1 MPKILQDSQ
10 VVYVEPNAVAGE
22 DDFFAMGDGNM
33 KAPANEDY
41 CIIVDL
47 DVEVKGRTFSSTMN
61 SGKDTIRM
69 EYQSSNVTGEKV
81 RFMEGTKIYLDK
93 EKTKYITS
101 LTTNY
106 TDTHLNDIKNGGTCE
121 MFGIKS
127 IDINYNSY
135 MVPDVTIQFTDVR
148 GVSLFAQE
156 EMRHNVVQNG
166 VTASAN
172 NGIEGS
178 FFKCFFTFPYPKFTL
193 RVKGFYGQMVS
204 YELTCSDWRSSFNS
218 STGSYDVT
226 AKFIGYA
233 FSFLTDLMAN
243 AVLAAP
249 YSEYLGKDYWEA
261 NNGSRFYVFDSN
273 GIKVPMKT
281 LGEICKEFNT
291 VKEIV
296 NKKMEEATVDDL
308 NLDEETK
315 KALINPDLSHVK
327 EAYDAFIAETK
338 KLRDLVAPGSVK
350 ENFSQ
355 RGNTGRDTYAR
366 VENGNSFVVTIDSF
380 NDDSYKPII
389 EKIKRCQDL
398 LAEVNI
404 KLQSADLKGVAV
416 IESWKK
422 QYGELKL
429 NYLSDCNTLIWGK
442 DIDNVL
448 EDKIDDDFKEMLA
461 KLWQENKDAWTNWQN
476 NRVYYYE
483 DHGFAKLF
491 SINSGEE
498 TAEVQQLKQQIGD
511 QMMVEGFAKAFN
523 FPPTVENITRI
534 FMAHVETFVQMVS
547 DCASSIIS
555 NSASRSLEK
564 LGLSLDNFGD
574 LKSDFSNMNVIPP
587 FPLITREVDMEGTTK
602 REESWIGEFGD
613 ENQFEEVRLIK
624 GLLKGIENVTRD
636 VNFAYANKVDE
647 TEEGDGRCP
656 MPYPLTL
663 VDLFMKKGE
672 NPFGTMDLAYPLSVL
687 GHLCVRAFGVAYC
700 GKQESN
706 ILGQRGYTAIDSID
720 LTEAGQLDAENFVHY
735 FGDNAAINNF
745 KNFFVNKS
753 HQDLFKYLTEGLGT
767 QGTPW
772 IVDSKNRGFIK
783 KDKDGGYYIKMSA
796 GQKNIILPLK
806 NWSWKEYKQVTN
818 NGYYRNMPSVAGH
831 YATIGTAR
839 NSEGKI
845 TDNTSTCYIYDK
857 DLTYITNSL
866 ANLPDGKTKDKFGMY
881 VDKGFDNFENI
892 LYFKYDAIHLK
903 NKDTGI
909 HDKFTPQFNSNGEFI
924 PESTQVMDLYA
935 VFGDSEY
942 YAQKDL
948 TGKAKYFIKK
958 LMDLKSEESA
968 KYETRVNNIIH
979 DCFGPRV
986 GSGNLFWFTKL
997 TLLGCGARMQGLYP
1011 NIFVPTKN
1019 GKATDAI
1026 RYTTQKRLV
1035 EYFNDWVK
1043 TEFNKIA
1050 NLYELRP
1057 EKGTIGEAIKKQSF
1071 NKTAFNKVYVKDSKG
1086 IRCKYCEDNVSIIKS
1101 LYRIVAAGCF
1111 GSSNAADSTAE
1122 NSIVRAKLSQGDI
1135 ESYLKG
1141 FLDTIKT
1148 KLNMKE
1154 GVVEGSGDNQSAIMT
1169 LNLGSDS
1176 DDIRIGVY
1184 KYMKQ
1189 LYDKWIASD
1198 TNNSFLRMEY
1208 MFSEERPTFYFVDSC
1223 YNRIGKS
1230 MYINM
1235 GKLIEQ
1241 IVNSQTNK
1249 GLPLISMMSGMYADN
1264 KFQLMFIQNFADR
1277 ANSNFMR
1284 EMFTPIPYVEVKE
1297 PDNHP
1302 EYVVLYPYEPSSK
1315 LDVKGSDYPDDGFY
1329 LNDSTTWPVMVSSK
1343 RPGIDLAIPAFGV
1356 TYGQQYQSYFKDI
1369 QVDMNSPMST
1379 EQSIT
1384 AKFLVAGANTSDSN
1398 TGPRQV
1404 TAGQDLYTIYANNS
1418 YTCTVTMMGC
1428 AWVQPMMY
1436 FVLNNIPMFRGSY
1449 QIVKVNHSIHAGQ
1462 FITTFTGV
1470 RMART
1475 ATRAVRDYLFGNTI
1489 DSMADYKSQEEIFNH
1504 ANANI
1509 GNDCEYAYYSPQP
1522 TDGQDFSS
1530 ELHEKLYDNLNS
1542 VGKAYLDGSG
1552 KVFRNWTIEDALSAI
1567 AWQEFGGHGDA
1578 AKANRAAVIACMYNK
1593 RGCCGKKGY
1602 QVGIFSAGWNYFV
1615 APSKYDMPNR
1625 LLNVYNNA
1633 DAMADA
1639 RAMVKDIWAG
1649 GPYHY
1654 LVGKKNT
1661 WDGQQVTT
1669 EQVQKGF
1676 TTRGSSDKPSTL
1688 KSMASWGTTLY
1699 SLDKSGS
1706 LYHIVGGLNEPRYVN
1721 GFVPKPKPKD
1731 KDDINTYKE
1740 NLAKSVEQSLKA
1752 TQYYINA
1759 TVEHTIGKKAWI
1771 RMVGKGNNATNAI
1784 FDCMIQTYGD
1794 WFENIYWD
1802 KGRGNMN
1809 NDAVAVCVRISKTPP
1824 KKQVL
1829 GLCSSFD
1836 VNGTK
1841 PYPEPININDLE
1853 KEINPS
1859 LKLALIK
1866 YFKKNNFTKAEQV
1879 RSCFTS
1885 LAKFVDDNKIVKFF
1899 ELDKSREEDSIQN
1912 CNSLAGYPSGTMS
1925 GGALD
1930 GADPNTAQSK
1940 NATVISRKLQQLFGT
1955 DTKPTAESQVLPHLV
1970 KFSVSTIGTDG
1981 KTKIIPVELH
1991 RKLQA
1996 SFIAIMNE
2004 LKQKGFKVNS
2014 INSYKWRPVP
2024 GSCNV
2029 SNHSFGVA
2037 VDINAGSNGNPWFD
2051 THITQDVTIAEG
2063 TKPLWKTK
2071 MSPYKG
2077 VYDSSHCIW
2086 DWNNIA
2092 VKTFANH
2099 GWGWGGSY
2107 GDTMHFSYLGGS

>member
-22 DDFFAMGDGNM
+22 DDFFAMGDGSM

-47 DVEVKGRTFSSTMN
+47 DVEIKGRTFSSTMN

-69 EYQSSNVTGEKV
+69 EYQSSNVSGEKIK
-81 RFMEGTKIYLDK
+81 FMEGTKIYLNKD
-93 EKTKYITS
+93 KTKYVTS

-106 TDTHLNDIKNGGTCE
+106 TDIHLKDVENGGTCE

-127 IDINYNSY
+127 IDINYNNY

-172 NGIEGS
+172 NSIEGS

-204 YELTCSDWRSSFNS
+204 YELTCSDWRASFNS

-233 FSFLTDLMAN
+233 FSFLNDLMAN

-296 NKKMEEATVDDL
+296 DKKLEETTVDDL
-308 NLDEETK
+308 NLDEDTK
-315 KALINPDLSHVK
+315 KALNNPNLGKIKDC
-327 EAYDAFIAETK
+327 YDAFVTETK
-338 KLRDLVAPGSVK
+338 KLRDLIAPGSTK
-350 ENFSQ
+350 ENYSQ
-355 RGNTGRDTYAR
+355 RGNAGRDTYAR
-366 VENGNSFVVTIDSF
+366 VENGNSFVVVIDNF
-380 NDDSYKPII
+380 NDDKYAPVVETLGK
-389 EKIKRCQDL
+389 CQKL
-398 LAEVNI
+398 LDSVNREI
-404 KLQSADLKGVAV
+404 KLNNSAVVEGWV
-416 IESWKK
+416 K

-429 NYLSDCNTLIWGK
+429 NYLTDCNTWIWGK
-442 DIDNVL
+442 DVDNVL
-448 EDKIDDDFKEMLA
+448 EDKIDDDFKALLS
-461 KLWQENKDAWTNWQN
+461 KLWQENKDAWTNWMN
-476 NRVYYYE
+476 SRVYYYE
-483 DHGFAKLF
+483 DHDFAKIF

-555 NSASRSLEK
+555 NTASRSLER
-564 LGLSLDNFGD
+564 LGLSLDNFSD
-574 LKSDFSNMNVIPP
+574 LKPDFSSSNTIPP
-587 FPLITREVDMEGTTK
+587 FPLITKEVDMEGVTK
-602 REESWIGEFGD
+602 REDSWIGEFGD

-636 VNFAYANKVDE
+636 VNFACANNVDE
-647 TEEGDGRCP
+647 SEEGNGRCSV
-656 MPYPLTL
+656 PYPLTF
-663 VDLFMKKGE
+663 VDLFMKKGD
-672 NPFGTMDLAYPLSVL
+672 NPFGTLDLTYPLSVL

-700 GKQESN
+700 GKEE
-706 ILGQRGYTAIDSID
+706 LSINGDRLKSSVNHLD
-720 LTEAGQLDAENFVHY
+720 LFEAGKLDADNFAHY
-735 FGDNAAINNF
+735 FGDNVSISSF

-753 HQDLFKYLTEGLGT
+753 EDDLFRYLSEGLGT

-772 IVDSKNRGFIK
+772 VVDGKNKGFIK
-783 KDKDGGYYIKMSA
+783 QDKDGMYYIKMSV
-796 GQKNIILPLK
+796 GQNNIILPLK
-806 NWSWKEYKQVTN
+806 NWTWKEYKQVTN
-818 NGYYRNMPSVAGH
+818 KGYYQPIPSVAGH
-831 YATIGTAR
+831 YATIGDAV
-839 NSEGKI
+839 NINGNI
-845 TDNTSTCYIYDK
+845 NDNTETCYIYDK
-857 DLTYITNSL
+857 DLSYITDSL
-866 ANLPDGKTKDKFGMY
+866 ANMPDGETRDKFDVY
-881 VDKGFDNFENI
+881 LKKDFSDFLNV
-892 LYFKYDAIHLK
+892 YTFKYDAIHLK
-903 NKDTGI
+903 NKDTGV
-909 HDKFTPQFNSNGEFI
+909 HDNFKPQFNTNGEFI
-924 PESTQVMDLYA
+924 PESVQVMDLYP
-935 VFGDSEY
+935 VFGDVEY
-942 YAQKDL
+942 YNKKDL
-948 TGKAKYFIKK
+948 TEKAKFFIEK
-958 LMDLKSEESA
+958 LMNLTSEQGG
-968 KYETRVNNIIH
+968 KYEARVNNVMNV
-979 DCFGPRV
+979 CFGSQL

-997 TLLGCGARMQGLYP
+997 TLLACGARMQGMYP
-1011 NIFVPTKN
+1011 TIFVPTVN
-1019 GKATDAI
+1019 GKKTHKI
-1026 RYTTQKRLV
+1026 RYGTQKKLV
-1035 EYFNDWVK
+1035 EYFNTWVK
-1043 TEFNKIA
+1043 TEFVKIA

-1057 EKGTIGEAIKKQSF
+1057 SKGSIGDAIKKQNFENTSF
-1071 NKTAFNKVYVKDSKG
+1071 DKVYIKDNKG
-1086 IRCKYCEDNVSIIKS
+1086 IRCKWCDENVSIIKS
-1101 LYRIVAAGCF
+1101 LYRVIAAGAY
-1111 GSSNAADSTAE
+1111 GSSNASSTTVKDSA
-1122 NSIVRAKLSQGDI
+1122 IRAKLSDGDI
-1135 ESYLKG
+1135 KSYLKG
-1141 FLDTIKT
+1141 FLAVIKD
-1148 KLNMKE
+1148 KLNMQE
-1154 GVVEGSGDNQSAIMT
+1154 GIVEGSGDNKSATMT
-1169 LNLGSDS
+1169 LNLGVDS
-1176 DDIRIGVY
+1176 DDIRIGLY
-1184 KYMKQ
+1184 NYMKQ

-1198 TNNSFLRMEY
+1198 VNNSFLKMEH
-1208 MFSEERPTFYFVDSC
+1208 MFSEEKPTFYFVDSC

-1235 GKLIEQ
+1235 GQLVKQ
-1241 IVNSQTNK
+1241 IINSQTNK

-1264 KFQLMFIQNFADR
+1264 KFQLMFIQNFVDR
-1277 ANSNFMR
+1277 AESEFMK
-1284 EMFTPIPYVEVKE
+1284 EMFTPVSYVDVKE

-1315 LDVKGSDYPDDGFY
+1315 LDIKGSDYPDDGFY

-1343 RPGIDLAIPAFGV
+1343 RPGVDLAIPAFGV

-1384 AKFLVAGANTSDSN
+1384 AKFLIAGANTSDGN

-1449 QIVKVNHSIHAGQ
+1449 QIVKVNHNIQAGQ
-1462 FITTFTGV
+1462 FTTTFTGV

-1489 DSMADYKSQEEIFNH
+1489 DSMADYQSQEEIFNH

-1530 ELHEKLYDNLNS
+1530 ELKEKLYDNLNR

-1567 AWQEFGGHGDA
+1567 AWQEFGGHTDT

-1615 APSKYDMPNR
+1615 NPSKYDMPNR
-1625 LLNVYNNA
+1625 LLNVYNNP
-1633 DAMADA
+1633 DAMKDA

-1676 TTRGSSDKPSTL
+1676 TTRGSSDNPSTL

-1699 SLDKSGS
+1699 SLDKSGN
-1706 LYHIVGGLNEPRYVN
+1706 LYHIIGGLNEPRYVN
-1721 GFVPKPKPKD
+1721 GFVPQPKPKD

-1740 NLAKSVEQSLKA
+1740 NLARSVEQSLKA
-1752 TQYYINA
+1752 TQYYTNI
-1759 TVEHTIGKKAWI
+1759 TVEHTIGKNVWI
-1771 RMVGKGNNATNAI
+1771 KLVGKGNNATNAI
-1784 FDCMIQTYGD
+1784 FDCLIQTYGD

-1802 KGRGNMN
+1802 KGKGNMN
-1809 NDAVAVCVRISKTPP
+1809 SDAIAICVRISKTPP
-1824 KKQVL
+1824 KKQTL
-1829 GLCSSFD
+1829 GLCSNFD

-1841 PYPEPININDLE
+1841 YYPEAINITDLD

-1859 LKLALIK
+1859 LKLALMK
-1866 YFKKNNFTKAEQV
+1866 YFKKHGFTKAEQV
-1879 RSCFTS
+1879 RSSFTS
-1885 LAKFVDDNKIVKFF
+1885 LAKFTDDSKIIKFF
-1899 ELDKSREEDSIQN
+1899 ELDKSSEEDSIQD
-1912 CNSLAGYPSGTMS
+1912 CNSLAGFPSGTIS
-1925 GGALD
+1925 GELD
-1930 GADPNTAQSK
+1930 GVDPSTVQSK
-1940 NATVISRKLQQLFGT
+1940 NASIISRKLQQLFGT

-1981 KTKIIPVELH
+1981 KTKTIPVELH
-1991 RKLQA
+1991 RKLQP

-2004 LKQKGFKVNS
+2004 LKQQNFRVNS

-2024 GSCNV
+2024 GTCNV

-2051 THITQDVTIAEG
+2051 THITKDMTIAEG
-2063 TKPLWKTK
+2063 SKPSWTMK

-2077 VYDSSHCIW
+2077 VYDTSHCIW
-2086 DWNNIA
+2086 DWKHIA
-2092 VKTFANH
+2092 VSIFAKH